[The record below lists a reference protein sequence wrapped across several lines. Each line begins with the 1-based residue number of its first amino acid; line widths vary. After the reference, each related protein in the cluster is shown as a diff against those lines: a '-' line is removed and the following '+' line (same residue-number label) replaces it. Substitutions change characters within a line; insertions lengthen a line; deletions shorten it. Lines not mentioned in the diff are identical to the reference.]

1 LGSTHPITRYLL
13 IEIHSSHALIC
24 FVHELISKAAFELY
38 ELHLFS
44 LVVKHRSFTRAAAM
58 AGITQ
63 SAITR
68 QMQGL
73 EENLGVDLLE
83 RTTRSVRV
91 TEAGTALFHE
101 ASRLLGNAGEALQRF
116 HEQFANSRR
125 EIRVGISRSIA
136 LAHLPGI
143 FHANL
148 RRAPDVGLRVSYDTS
163 ANVLSLLEE
172 NEIDIGVLSRPQK
185 LPDGL
190 RITHKFEDGF
200 TLIAPESLAPQ
211 IVTSRRLEPKR
222 LQKWAELQT
231 WLLLDEKTST
241 GQQLRKWLNKQG
253 WNVKPS
259 MQLDS
264 FDLII
269 NLVSL
274 GMGVSLIP
282 TRALAL
288 YGRKKNIRRI
298 SVTGRFTRELVV
310 VIRKHRKMPPHFEQF
325 VENILF

>member
-1 LGSTHPITRYLL
+1 
-13 IEIHSSHALIC
+13 
-24 FVHELISKAAFELY
+24 VHELISKAAFELY
-38 ELHLFS
+38 ELHLFV
-44 LVVKHRSFTRAAAM
+44 LVVKHRSFTKAASV

-83 RTTRSVRV
+83 RTTRSVQV
-91 TEAGTALFHE
+91 TEAGTVLFHE

-148 RRAPDVGLRVSYDTS
+148 RRAPDIGLRVSYDTS
-163 ANVLSLLEE
+163 ANVLALLEA

-185 LPDGL
+185 ISDGL
-190 RITHKFEDGF
+190 QITHRFKDAF
-200 TLIAPESLAPQ
+200 TLIAPEAIAKEMS
-211 IVTSRRLEPKR
+211 TSRRLESKR
-222 LQKWAELQT
+222 LQQWAELQT

-241 GQQLRKWLNKQG
+241 GQQLQKWLSKQG
-253 WNVKPS
+253 WNVTPS

-288 YGRKKNIRRI
+288 YGRKRNIRRI
-298 SVTGRFTRELVV
+298 AVASRFTRELVV
-310 VIRKHRKMPPHFEQF
+310 VIRKHRKMPQHFEQF

>member
-1 LGSTHPITRYLL
+1 LDSLHGSRLNLL
-13 IEIHSSHALIC
+13 IEIHSSHALIV

-38 ELHLFS
+38 ELHLFV
-44 LVVKHRSFTRAAAM
+44 LVVKHRSFTKAAAV

-83 RTTRSVRV
+83 RTTRSVHV
-91 TEAGTALFHE
+91 TEAGTVLFHE
-101 ASRLLGNAGEALQRF
+101 ASRLLGDADQALQRF
-116 HEQFANSRR
+116 HEQFANPSR

-148 RRAPDVGLRVSYDTS
+148 RRAPEVELRVSHDTS
-163 ANVLSLLEE
+163 SAVLSLLEA
-172 NEIDIGVLSRPQK
+172 NEIDIGVLSRPLK

-190 RITHKFEDGF
+190 QITHRFKDAFSI
-200 TLIAPESLAPQ
+200 IAPGSLSAE
-211 IVTSRRLEPKR
+211 ISTSRH
-222 LQKWAELQT
+222 LQQWAARQN
-231 WLLLDEKTST
+231 WLLLDEKTNT
-241 GQQLRKWLNKQG
+241 GQQLKKWLIKQG
-253 WNVKPS
+253 WNIRS
-259 MQLDS
+259 GMQLDS

-274 GMGVSLIP
+274 GMGVSVIP

-288 YGRKKNIRRI
+288 YGRKKIRRI
-298 SVTGRFTRELVV
+298 SAPSRFTRELVV
-310 VIRKHRKMPPHFEQF
+310 VIRKHRKMPQHFEQF